1 MTRRQRLRRVGILCC
16 HFFRNLAFY
25 KAGWRKGELIFKDQF
40 WVNANGNFIDVCVLE
55 WCKLFGDKRG
65 QHNWRKVITNQPA
78 FFAGLL
84 HAVDRTEA
92 DFYSYIDEMKSYRDK
107 FIAHLDS
114 EERMNIPK
122 LIVARKS
129 VSYLYGYLLANEE
142 EDNCFRDAPAKASRF
157 YKQFYS
163 QGRTVYSK

>member
-1 MTRRQRLRRVGILCC
+1 MIRRQRLRRVGILCC
-16 HFFRNLAFY
+16 HCLRNLAFY
-25 KAGWRKGELIFKDQF
+25 KAGWRYRELIFTDQF
-40 WVNANGNFIDVCVLE
+40 WVNVNSNFFDVCVLE

-65 QHNWRKVITNQPA
+65 QHNWRKIITNQTA

-84 HAVDRTEA
+84 YAIGQTEA
-92 DFYSYIDEMKSYRDK
+92 EFDSYIKEMKTYRDR

-114 EERMNIPK
+114 EEKMSIPK
-122 LIVARKS
+122 LRVARKS
-129 VSYLYGYLLANEE
+129 VSYLYCYLVANEE
-142 EDNCFRDAPAKASRF
+142 EDNCFCDAPANASCF